1 MTARSVMRAT
11 LIAAGIASGQLACAS
26 PGIPPGGP
34 VDTEGP
40 KVLRVAPDSGTTG
53 IKPSEVLFTFD
64 EVVSERPGS
73 APSLGAL
80 FLISPRDGSPDVGWH
95 RKEVSVRPHRGWRPN
110 TAYTVTLL
118 PGITDL
124 RGNVRNTGGVVV
136 FSTGPTIPTSR
147 LSGTVFNWLTG
158 TPAPRAFVEARSRTD
173 SSVTYVAVADSTG
186 SFIMRNVAPGAYRVR
201 GIIDDN
207 SNRGLD
213 PREAWDTTGVSLT
226 DSARAELYAF
236 AHDSVGARLANVG
249 LRDSVTLELIF
260 DHPIDMNQHPTPQSI
275 DIKTSDSATVPIV
288 SVTKSEVAVDTTGP
302 IRIRPTRGIPST
314 SLLVRLGIKI
324 KQPTIVRI
332 RTINIRGLDGVGFT
346 SDRVVTLTPPRP
358 PAPPAPPGVP
368 APGGKLTPPPPP
380 PPPPPSSPRTK

>member
-1 MTARSVMRAT
+1 MTARSVMRAI
-11 LIAAGIASGQLACAS
+11 LIAGGLAAGQLACAS

-34 VDTEGP
+34 VDTEAP
-40 KVLRVAPDSGTTG
+40 KVLRVVPDSGKTG
-53 IKPSEVLFTFD
+53 ISPPEVLFTFD
-64 EVVSERPGS
+64 EVVSERPGG

-124 RGNVRNTGGVVV
+124 RGNVRNTSVVVV
-136 FSTGPTIPTSR
+136 FATGPTIPASY

-158 TPAPRAFVEARSRTD
+158 TPASRAFVEARSRTD
-173 SSVTYVAVADSTG
+173 SSITYVAVTDSTG
-186 SFIMRNVAPGAYRVR
+186 SFMMHNVPPGAYRVR

-207 SNRGLD
+207 NRGLD
-213 PREAWDTTGVSLT
+213 PREAWDTTAVSLT

-260 DHPIDMNQHPTPQSI
+260 DHPVDMNQHPTPQSI
-275 DIKTSDSATVPIV
+275 DIKSSDSAAVPIV
-288 SVTKSEVAVDTTGP
+288 SVTKSAVAVDTTGP

-314 SLLVRLGIKI
+314 SLLVKLGIQI
-324 KQPTIVRI
+324 KQPTTLRI

-346 SDRVVTLTPPRP
+346 SDRVFTLTPPRP
-358 PAPPAPPGVP
+358 LAPPASPGAP
-368 APGGKLTPPPPP
+368 APGGKLPPPPP
-380 PPPPPSSPRTK
+380 PPRPPPPSPPAK

>member
-26 PGIPPGGP
+26 QGIPPGGP
-34 VDTEGP
+34 VDTEAP
-40 KVLRVAPDSGTTG
+40 KILRVAPDSGKTG

-64 EVVSERPGS
+64 EVVSERPGG

-95 RKEVSVRPHRGWRPN
+95 RKEVSVRSHRGWRPN

-158 TPAPRAFVEARSRTD
+158 TPASRAFVEARSRTD

-249 LRDSVTLELIF
+249 LRDSVT
-260 DHPIDMNQHPTPQSI
+260 
-275 DIKTSDSATVPIV
+275 
-288 SVTKSEVAVDTTGP
+288 
-302 IRIRPTRGIPST
+302 
-314 SLLVRLGIKI
+314 
-324 KQPTIVRI
+324 
-332 RTINIRGLDGVGFT
+332 
-346 SDRVVTLTPPRP
+346 
-358 PAPPAPPGVP
+358 
-368 APGGKLTPPPPP
+368 
-380 PPPPPSSPRTK
+380 